1 MFESGYLLVVC
12 EKPDAAR
19 RVASALGGA
28 VKAERVDDGVVVYK
42 VDGARGRYVVCAA
55 SGHLYTV
62 WDVDEKKS
70 GYPVLDV
77 SWYPLHAVDKG
88 KSQVG
93 KLINAIS
100 GLAKGAAGFIN
111 ACDYDVEGET
121 IGYNILKYACFGK
134 ERSALRA
141 KFSTLTSEEL
151 REAFARASA
160 IPVNRLAEAG
170 RTRHIVD
177 FLWGVNLTR
186 ALTEAYSSKGGYRT
200 LSVGRVQG
208 PTLAYI
214 VDRECEI
221 RWFVPTPYWSISA
234 LLDKDGFTFR
244 AWYVVEKVERLVE
257 AQAVEEGCTGSE
269 GVVKDVHKQ
278 IIRQHPPT
286 PFNLGDLQHEAYRVF
301 GFSPSLTLRLAESL
315 YLKALISYPRT
326 SSQKLPSSIGYRKIL
341 SSLQKLE
348 QYRSDA
354 SELLTKSLKPFEG
367 KEEDPAHPAIYPTG
381 ELPQG
386 LDDRQ
391 GKLYDLIVR
400 RFFAVFGDFALRER
414 VTADIEIG
422 SYLFKVSGRR
432 TVEEGWIRYYRSY
445 SDIED
450 NPLPILQEGDKL
462 RVASLDV
469 VEKFEQPPPRYNQSS
484 LLAKMEKE
492 GVGTKATRAEVIDTL
507 YQRGYIVDS
516 SIRATDL
523 AFSVVEAMRE
533 YSPNIIS
540 TEMTREIERALSDIE
555 FGRVSGAE
563 VVEETASH
571 LLSAL
576 EGLKAAEEDLGSKVR
591 EAAKASL
598 AAEDIV
604 GECPLCGDGRLKV
617 LRSKK
622 TGKRFLG
629 CTNYAKGCRASAPLP
644 QKGKIRSLNRRC
656 KVCGWPMI
664 AVILGRY
671 PWRMCVNP
679 NCSTKARGR
688 KA

>member
-1 MFESGYLLVVC
+1 MADSGYLLVVC

-19 RVASALGGA
+19 RVASALGGV
-28 VKAERVDDGVVVYK
+28 VKAERVDGVVVYR
-42 VDGARGRYVVCAA
+42 VDGDSGRYVVCAA

-62 WDVDEKKS
+62 WDVDVKKS

-77 SWYPLHAVDKG
+77 GWYPLHAVDKS

-93 KLINAIS
+93 RLIKVIS
-100 GLAKGAAGFIN
+100 ELAKGAAGFIN
-111 ACDYDVEGET
+111 ACDYDGEGET
-121 IGYNILKYACFGK
+121 IGYNILKYACGGK
-134 ERSALRA
+134 ETSALRA
-141 KFSTLTSEEL
+141 KFSTLTLEEL
-151 REAFARASA
+151 RDAFAKAF
-160 IPVNRLAEAG
+160 PNPMNRLAEAG
-170 RTRHIVD
+170 RTRHVVD

-186 ALTEAYSSKGGYRT
+186 ALTEAYSSKGGYRM

-208 PTLAYI
+208 PTLAYV

-221 RWFVPTPYWSISA
+221 RWFVPTPYWAVSA

-244 AWYVVEKVERLVE
+244 AAYIVEKVERLVE
-257 AQAVEEGCTGSE
+257 AQAIEEGCKRSE
-269 GVVKDVHKQ
+269 GIVKDVRRQ

-301 GFSPSLTLRLAESL
+301 GFSPSLTLRLAEAL

-326 SSQKLPSSIGYRKIL
+326 SSQKLPPSIGYRKIL
-341 SSLQKLE
+341 SGLQKLE
-348 QYRSDA
+348 QYRSDV

-381 ELPQG
+381 EVPQG
-386 LDDRQ
+386 LDERQ
-391 GKLYDLIVR
+391 SKLYDLVVR
-400 RFFAVFGDFALRER
+400 RFLAVFGDFAVRER

-432 TVEEGWIRYYRSY
+432 TLQEGWIRYYRSY
-445 SDIED
+445 TDIED
-450 NPLPILQEGDKL
+450 NPLPILEEGDRL
-462 RVASLDV
+462 RVVALDV
-469 VEKFEQPPPRYNQSS
+469 AEKFEQPPPRYNQSS

-507 YQRGYIVDS
+507 YQRGYIVGS

-540 TEMTREIERALSDIE
+540 TEMTREIERALGDIE
-555 FGRVSGAE
+555 FGRLSGAD
-563 VVEETASH
+563 VVEDAASH

-576 EGLKAAEEDLGSKVR
+576 EGLKAAEEDLGSRVR

-604 GECPLCGDGRLKV
+604 GECPLCKEGHLKV

-629 CTNYAKGCRASAPLP
+629 CTNYVKGCRASAPLP
-644 QKGKIRSLNRRC
+644 QKGKIRSLNKRC

-664 AVILGRY
+664 AVTLGRY

-679 NCSTKARGR
+679 NCSTKV
-688 KA
+688 KASRV